1 LLENMVTYLS
11 YGLTD
16 IDECESETYKHR
28 CKTKANCKNIDG
40 NHTCVCPKGY
50 SGDGTKDQGCQPPA
64 NLIVLYTV
72 LGKQLGIHN
81 WYYIK

>member
-1 LLENMVTYLS
+1 MVTYLS

-50 SGDGTKDQGCQPPA
+50 SGDGTMAGGCQ
-64 NLIVLYTV
+64 NSKVLPTV
-72 LGKQLGIHN
+72 LGKELSMLH
-81 WYYIK
+81 